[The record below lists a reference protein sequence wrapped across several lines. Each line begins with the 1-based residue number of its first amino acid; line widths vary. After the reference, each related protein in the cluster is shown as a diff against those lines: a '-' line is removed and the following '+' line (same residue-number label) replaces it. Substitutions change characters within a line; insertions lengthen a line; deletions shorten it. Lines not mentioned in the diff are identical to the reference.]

1 MKSQYNNCIFEIIDL
16 QIMLSEEK
24 KILINRIENAID
36 TIRPY
41 LEADG
46 GNVTV
51 EDVSNE
57 MIAFVR
63 FHGACSSCSM
73 SAMTLKAGVT
83 EAIRLAVPEIQDV
96 IALSTAELTV

>member
-1 MKSQYNNCIFEIIDL
+1 
-16 QIMLSEEK
+16 MLSEEK

-57 MIAFVR
+57 MTAFVR

-96 IALSTAELTV
+96 IALSAAELTI